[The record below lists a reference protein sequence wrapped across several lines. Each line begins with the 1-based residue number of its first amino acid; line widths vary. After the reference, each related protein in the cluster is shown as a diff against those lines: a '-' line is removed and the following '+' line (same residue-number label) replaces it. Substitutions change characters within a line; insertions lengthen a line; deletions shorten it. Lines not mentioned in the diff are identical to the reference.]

1 MSDVH
6 VARGGHAVLQGVD
19 LTVSPG
25 SRWGIV
31 GENGRGKSTLLHVL
45 SGDLVPDR
53 GDVSRLGSLGVAGQ
67 ELAGSGRTVEG
78 LISIHLAAARAA
90 VRAVDDTIAG
100 AGAAFQAALD
110 TAVALDAWDADRRV
124 DIALEALGAVTDR
137 ERLLETMSVGQ
148 RYRVRLACLLGAN
161 DDFLLLDEPT
171 NHLDQQGLD
180 FLTARL
186 RAWPGGIVLVSHDRD
201 LLSDVATSVLDLGPS
216 RDGRP
221 VSYGDGYAGYV
232 RGRSAYLQSWAD
244 DYAAQQAIQARLAD
258 DLAAAQDRLST
269 GWRPD
274 KGTGK
279 HQRATRAPG
288 LVRSVHRRA
297 ASLAAGAV
305 SMPSPPPRFVMPAL
319 TAPAGVALVEALG
332 VRVRGRLETPV
343 DVTLPAGSR
352 LVVTGPNG
360 AGKSTLLAVLARLL
374 LPTEGSVRC
383 HPAARIALLAQESPA
398 LGGPLSGDPL
408 SGGPLSTGQQRRID
422 LAAVLAGE
430 PNVLLLDEP
439 TNHLSTALV
448 EELTAALATTG
459 AAVVL
464 ATHDRWLRRET
475 ADWPQL
481 LL

>member
-1 MSDVH
+1 M
-6 VARGGHAVLQGVD
+6 
-19 LTVSPG
+19 
-25 SRWGIV
+25 
-31 GENGRGKSTLLHVL
+31 
-45 SGDLVPDR
+45 
-53 GDVSRLGSLGVAGQ
+53 GVAGQ

-78 LISIHLAAARAA
+78 LISTHLAAARAA
-90 VRAVDDTIAG
+90 VRAVDDSIAG
-100 AGAAFQAALD
+100 AGAAYQAALD
-110 TAVALDAWDADRRV
+110 AAVALDAWDADRRV

-137 ERLLETMSVGQ
+137 ERPLETMSVGQ

-171 NHLDQQGLD
+171 NHLDQQGLE

-201 LLSDVATSVLDLGPS
+201 LLSEVATSVLDLDPS

-232 RGRSAYLQSWAD
+232 RGRHAYLQSWTD
-244 DYAAQQAIQARLAD
+244 DYAAHQATQARLAG
-258 DLAAAQDRLST
+258 DLAAAQARLST

-279 HQRATRAPG
+279 HQRATRAPA

-297 ASLAAGAV
+297 SDLAAHEV
-305 SMPSPPPRFVMPAL
+305 PMPSPPARFVMPAL
-319 TAPAGVALVEALG
+319 TAPAGVILVEATG
-332 VRVRGRLETPV
+332 VRVHGRLETPV
-343 DVTLPAGSR
+343 DLALSAGSR

-360 AGKSTLLAVLARLL
+360 AGKSTLLAVLAGL
-374 LPTEGSVRC
+374 LPPSEGSVRC
-383 HPAARIALLAQESPA
+383 HPAARIALLAQESPR
-398 LGGPLSGDPL
+398 DDR
-408 SGGPLSTGQQRRID
+408 LSTGQKRRLD
-422 LAAVLAGE
+422 LAAVLAGQ
-430 PNVLLLDEP
+430 PHVLLLDEP

-448 EELTAALATTG
+448 GELTEALATTG

-481 LL
+481 LLQVGDDKTRGRGRHAGE